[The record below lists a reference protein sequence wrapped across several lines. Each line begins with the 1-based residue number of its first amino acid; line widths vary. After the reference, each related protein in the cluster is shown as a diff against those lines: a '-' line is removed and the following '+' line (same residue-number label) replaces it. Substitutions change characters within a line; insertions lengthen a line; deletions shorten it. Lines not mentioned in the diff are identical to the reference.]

1 MGIDWEEILDA
12 EGADIAGVY
21 EDSLPEEDCGTA
33 ENYDDNT
40 SEECEDGRPAD
51 NDVLGQLEN
60 MTHDELVDAYIY
72 CKMDLDAVEGRL
84 GDTEFFLEHAKQD
97 LQTLMDILKEHGIQI
112 PKDVEERVNDLTIWG

>member
-1 MGIDWEEILDA
+1 MRVDWDNILDIEKSDVIEDGSAAHWEETVVA
-12 EGADIAGVY
+12 ESTDMV
-21 EDSLPEEDCGTA
+21 
-33 ENYDDNT
+33 DD
-40 SEECEDGRPAD
+40 RPAD

-84 GDTEFFLEHAKQD
+84 GDTESFLKDAERD

-112 PKDVEERVNDLTIWG
+112 PKDVEERFNDLTIWG